1 MITVIQTTSESKQ
14 ELEKLIDY
22 LVEHNKIACGH
33 IEAAVSSVYVWKG
46 EVNHSDEYLVKMK
59 TTLERRDEVVDYIKE
74 NHSYELPEVTWWE
87 VDATP
92 EYAKWVAG
100 QTS

>member
-22 LVEHNKIACGH
+22 LVDNNKIACGH

-46 EVNHSDEYLVKMK
+46 EFNHSDEYLVKMK
-59 TTLERRDEVVDYIKE
+59 TTLERRDEVVAYIKE
-74 NHSYELPEVTWWE
+74 HHSYELPEITWWE

-92 EYAKWVAG
+92 EYANWVAD
-100 QTS
+100 QTA